1 MYPQMKISFP
11 YMGTTLVYKKLVE
24 LLGHEAVAP
33 PKPSQ
38 RTIDLG
44 VKHSPEFACFPMK
57 VIMGSYVEALE
68 KGAEVII
75 TSGGHGPCR
84 AGFYGEM
91 HQRILENIGYKV
103 EVLVFDSIKRDFKSF
118 FSNVKKLKGNQSWI
132 TVWRHLKLTY
142 RMAVQV
148 DELEMQ
154 LQTKRAYEINKGDCT
169 RVWDKIQHIYEGA
182 FTEKELSDAYYQS
195 QSWID
200 SIPIM
205 VVPEEKK
212 IRIGIVGEIYV
223 VMESSVNIK
232 MEEVLGGLGCEVRR
246 GHYLSQWIETN
257 MIPKR
262 FSKSREEE
270 IEKKGEK
277 YIQIQIGGHAKE
289 TMGHIVDY
297 HDQGFDGIIH
307 LMPFGCLPELVSQ
320 SIMPKLME
328 DTGMPVLTIA
338 LDEQSGI
345 ANNLTRIE
353 AFLDLIRNTKDKKI
367 KVS

>member
-1 MYPQMKISFP
+1 MKVTFP

-24 LLGHEAVAP
+24 MLGHEAISP

-57 VIMGSYVEALE
+57 VIMGSYLEAVE
-68 KGAEVII
+68 KGAEVIL

-91 HQRILENIGYKV
+91 HKRILQNLGYNV
-103 EVLVFDSIKRDFKSF
+103 DLIVFDSIRRDFKSVV
-118 FSNVKKLKGNQSWI
+118 SNILRLKGNNSWI
-132 TVWRHLKLTY
+132 KLWKIFILVY
-142 RMAVQV
+142 KMAYQV

-154 LQTKRAYEINKGDCT
+154 LQTKRAYEVQQGSCSKT
-169 RVWDKIQHIYEGA
+169 WEKIQRLYENVY
-182 FTEKELSDAYYQS
+182 TEGELAQACI
-195 QSWID
+195 QAQEWID
-200 SIPIM
+200 EILIKE
-205 VVPEEKK
+205 VPEDQK

-223 VMESSVNIK
+223 VMEPTVNMK
-232 MEEVLGGLGCEVRR
+232 MEETLGSLGCEVRR
-246 GHYLSQWIETN
+246 GHYLSHWIEHN
-257 MIPKR
+257 IIPR
-262 FSKSREEE
+262 PFSKSREH
-270 IEKKGEK
+270 IIQQKGER
-277 YIQIQIGGHAKE
+277 YIEIQIGGHAQE

-297 HDQGFDGIIH
+297 YDQGFDGIIH

-320 SIMPKLME
+320 SIMPKLTE

-338 LDEQSGI
+338 LDEQTGL
-345 ANNLTRIE
+345 ANNLTRVE
-353 AFLDLIRNTKDKKI
+353 AFLDLIRSSKNSKLS

>member
-1 MYPQMKISFP
+1 MKVTFP

-24 LLGHEAVAP
+24 MLGHEAISP

-38 RTIDLG
+38 KTIDLG

-57 VIMGSYVEALE
+57 VIMGSYLEAVE
-68 KGAEVII
+68 KGAEVIL

-91 HQRILENIGYKV
+91 HKRILQNLGYDV
-103 EVLVFDSIKRDFKSF
+103 DVIVFDSIRRDFKSVI
-118 FSNVKKLKGNQSWI
+118 NHIKRLKGDNSW
-132 TVWRHLKLTY
+132 LKLWKILKLVY
-142 RMAVQV
+142 KMAYQV

-154 LQTKRAYEINKGDCT
+154 LQTKRAYELEKGSCSRT
-169 RVWDKIQHIYEGA
+169 WEKIQRLYETVC
-182 FTEKELSDAYYQS
+182 TEAELIQAHEQAQKWIEAIAIKE
-195 QSWID
+195 
-200 SIPIM
+200 
-205 VVPEEKK
+205 VPEAQK

-223 VMESSVNIK
+223 VMEPTVNMK
-232 MEEVLGGLGCEVRR
+232 MEETLGNLGCEVRR
-246 GHYLSQWIETN
+246 GHYLSHWIEHN
-257 MIPKR
+257 IVPR
-262 FSKSREEE
+262 PFSKSREHILLE
-270 IEKKGEK
+270 KGEK
-277 YIQIQIGGHAKE
+277 YIEIQIGGHAKE

-297 HDQGFDGIIH
+297 YDQGFDGIIH

-338 LDEQSGI
+338 LDEQTGL

-353 AFLDLIRNTKDKKI
+353 AFLDLIRSTKNHQLS

>member
-1 MYPQMKISFP
+1 MKITFP
-11 YMGTTLVYKKLVE
+11 YMGTTLVYSKLIE
-24 LLGHEAVAP
+24 LLGHEAVSP

-44 VKHSPEFACFPMK
+44 VKYSPEFACFPMK

-68 KGAEVII
+68 NGAEVII

-91 HQRILENIGYKV
+91 HHRILQNLGYDV
-103 EVLVFDSIKRDFKSF
+103 DILVFDSIKRDFKSF
-118 FSNVKKLKGNQSWI
+118 IYNVKKLKGDKSWQS
-132 TVWRHLKLTY
+132 VWKILKLTY
-142 RMAVQV
+142 KIAVQV
-148 DELEMQ
+148 DEFEIQ
-154 LQTKRAYEINKGDCT
+154 LQTIRAYEISKGSCNK
-169 RVWDKIQHIYEGA
+169 VWDKIQQIYKKV
-182 FTEKELSDAYYQS
+182 FTEKDLSEAKKES
-195 QSWID
+195 QKLID
-200 SIPIM
+200 NIPYKI
-205 VVPEEKK
+205 VPEEKK

-223 VMESSVNIK
+223 VMESSVNMK
-232 MEEVLGGLGCEVRR
+232 MEEVLGNYGCEVHR
-246 GHYLSQWIETN
+246 GHYLSGWIETH
-257 MIPKR
+257 MIPKW
-262 FSKSREEE
+262 FSRSREKE

-277 YIQIQIGGHAKE
+277 YIEIKIGGHAKE

-297 HDQGFDGIIH
+297 HEQGFDAIIH

-328 DTGMPVLTIA
+328 DTGIHVLTIA
-338 LDEQSGI
+338 LDEQAGI

-353 AFLDLIRNTKDKKI
+353 AFLDLVRNSKEKKSS

>member
-1 MYPQMKISFP
+1 MKITFP
-11 YMGTTLVYKKLVE
+11 YMGTTLVYSKLVE

-44 VKHSPEFACFPMK
+44 VKYSPEFACFPMK

-68 KGAEVII
+68 KGADII
-75 TSGGHGPCR
+75 LTSGGHGPCR

-91 HQRILENIGYKV
+91 HKRILQTLGYDV
-103 EVLVFDSIKRDFKSF
+103 DVLVFDSIKRDFRTF
-118 FSNVKKLKGNQSWI
+118 MTNVKKLKGDNSWAS
-132 TVWRHLKLTY
+132 VWKSLKLAYT
-142 RMAVQV
+142 MATQV
-148 DELEMQ
+148 DQLEMQ
-154 LQTKRAYEINKGDCT
+154 LQTKRAYEVNKGDCT
-169 RVWDKIQHIYEGA
+169 RVWDKIQQ
-182 FTEKELSDAYYQS
+182 LYQGVYTQKDLAEAQSKS
-195 QSWID
+195 QDLID
-200 SIPIM
+200 QISCKT
-205 VVPEEKK
+205 VPEEKK

-223 VMESSVNIK
+223 VMESSVNMK

-246 GHYLSQWIETN
+246 GHYLSHWIETH
-257 MIPKR
+257 MIPKS
-262 FSKSREEE
+262 FSNSREEE
-270 IEKKGEK
+270 IQKKGEK
-277 YIQIQIGGHAKE
+277 YIEIQIGGHAKE

-328 DTGMPVLTIA
+328 DIGIPVLTIA

-345 ANNLTRIE
+345 VNNLTRIE
-353 AFLDLIRNTKDKKI
+353 AFLDLIRSTKEKRI
-367 KVS
+367 HKVC

>member
-1 MYPQMKISFP
+1 MKISFP

-24 LLGHEAVAP
+24 LLGHEAISP

-57 VIMGSYVEALE
+57 VIMGSYVEAME
-68 KGAEVII
+68 KGAEIII

-91 HQRILENIGYKV
+91 HHRILNNLGYNV
-103 EVLVFDSIKRDFKSF
+103 DVLVFDSVKRDFKGF
-118 FSNVKKLKGNQSWI
+118 LYNVKRLKGNQSWRS
-132 TVWRHLKLTY
+132 VWKHLKLTY
-142 RMAVQV
+142 KMSVEV
-148 DELEMQ
+148 DKLEMQ

-169 RVWDKIQHIYEGA
+169 RVWGDIQRIYEKIIKEEELIGA
-182 FTEKELSDAYYQS
+182 TKYS
-195 QSWID
+195 QSLID
-200 SIPIM
+200 SIPIKT
-205 VVPEEKK
+205 VPEEKK
-212 IRIGIVGEIYV
+212 IKIGIVGEIYV
-223 VMESSVNIK
+223 VMESSVNIQ
-232 MEEVLGGLGCEVRR
+232 MEEVLGSLGCEVRR
-246 GHYLSQWIETN
+246 SHYLSQWIETH

-270 IEKKGEK
+270 ISKKGER
-277 YIQIQIGGHAKE
+277 YIEIPIGGHAKE
-289 TMGHIVDY
+289 TMGHIIDY
-297 HDQGFDGIIH
+297 HEQGFDGIIH

-320 SIMPKLME
+320 SIMPKLIE

-338 LDEQSGI
+338 LDEQAGI

-353 AFLDLIRNTKDKKI
+353 AFLDLIKNIKNKNTV

>member
-1 MYPQMKISFP
+1 MKITFP

-44 VKHSPEFACFPMK
+44 VKYSPEFACFPMK

-68 KGAEVII
+68 KGADVIL

-91 HQRILENIGYKV
+91 HKRILQNLGY
-103 EVLVFDSIKRDFKSF
+103 EVDVIVFDSIKRDFKTF
-118 FSNVKKLKGNQSWI
+118 IGNVKKLKGNQSWGL
-132 TVWRHLKLTY
+132 VWKNLKLTY
-142 RMAVQV
+142 KVAVQV

-169 RVWDKIQHIYEGA
+169 RVWDKIQQIYHGV
-182 FTEKELSDAYYQS
+182 FTEMDLKEAYKK
-195 QSWID
+195 SWSLID
-200 SIPIM
+200 GIP
-205 VVPEEKK
+205 VRTVSEEKK

-223 VMESSVNIK
+223 VMESSVNMK
-232 MEEVLGGLGCEVRR
+232 MEEVLGDFGCEVRR
-246 GHYLSQWIETN
+246 GHYLSHWIETH
-257 MIPKR
+257 MIPKM

-270 IEKKGEK
+270 IQEKGKK
-277 YIQIQIGGHAKE
+277 YIEIQIGGHAQE

-328 DTGMPVLTIA
+328 DTGIPVLTIA

-353 AFLDLIRNTKDKKI
+353 AFLDLIRNSKDKQTY
-367 KVS
+367 KVC